1 MRKAYVKTVEDG
13 YIAGIATNAVGTEIT
28 EEEYH
33 EILAVIKSKPMDV
46 DGYGYRLKTD
56 LTWEQYELPVAED
69 DELSDGE
76 ALSII
81 LGGES

>member
-1 MRKAYVKTVEDG
+1 MRKRYVKNLEDG
-13 YIAGIATNAVGTEIT
+13 YIAGIATNACGMEIT
-28 EEEYH
+28 ETEYN
-33 EILAVIKSKPMDV
+33 EILAAIKSKPMDV

-56 LTWEQYELPVAED
+56 LTWEQYELPVVED
-69 DELSDGE
+69 EELSDGE

>member
-46 DGYGYRLKTD
+46 DGYGYRLRED
-56 LTWEQYELPVAED
+56 LIWELYELPAVE
-69 DELSDGE
+69 E
-76 ALSII
+76 
-81 LGGES
+81 ESV